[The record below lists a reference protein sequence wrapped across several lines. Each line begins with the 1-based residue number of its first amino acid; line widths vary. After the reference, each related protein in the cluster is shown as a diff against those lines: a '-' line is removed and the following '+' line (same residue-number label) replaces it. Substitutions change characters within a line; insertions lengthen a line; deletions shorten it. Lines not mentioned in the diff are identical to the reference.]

1 MSISH
6 ELIIV
11 GGGPA
16 GLSAGT
22 YAARSRIRAV
32 LLEKGLPGGQIV
44 NAVLVENYPGFPQ
57 GISGAGLGSLME
69 EQAKKFGLQT
79 AMAEVER
86 VEIRGEEKAVITS
99 DGEHIARSLII
110 ASGSEYRHLGVPG
123 EEEFRGRG
131 ISYCATCDGAFFGD
145 QVVSVVGGGNVAIN
159 DALFLTRLAAKV
171 IVIHRRDEL
180 RATKILQERAFA
192 EPKIEFLWDSV
203 VESIEG
209 DNQVRGLRVR
219 NVKTKQETR
228 LEASGV
234 FVAVGLH
241 PNTGFLRGV
250 LDLDPEGFV
259 AVSNQVETSVPGVF
273 AAGDVRAGS
282 PRQVASAVGDGAT
295 AAIAAEKYL
304 SGVK

>member
-131 ISYCATCDGAFFGD
+131 ISYYATCDGAFSG
-145 QVVSVVGGGNVAIN
+145 
-159 DALFLTRLAAKV
+159 TRWCRWSAA
-171 IVIHRRDEL
+171 
-180 RATKILQERAFA
+180 AT
-192 EPKIEFLWDSV
+192 
-203 VESIEG
+203 
-209 DNQVRGLRVR
+209 
-219 NVKTKQETR
+219 
-228 LEASGV
+228 
-234 FVAVGLH
+234 
-241 PNTGFLRGV
+241 
-250 LDLDPEGFV
+250 
-259 AVSNQVETSVPGVF
+259 
-273 AAGDVRAGS
+273 S
-282 PRQVASAVGDGAT
+282 PST
-295 AAIAAEKYL
+295 MPF
-304 SGVK
+304 S